1 MGFEEEIKEW
11 VFTIALKKGFKRIA
25 YIVLAW
31 GIVVKSIA
39 FMASFGIVISADANA
54 LSALFYGLFEILRN
68 YLKIK
73 FPKKFSWL

>member
-1 MGFEEEIKEW
+1 MGIEEEIKEW

-39 FMASFGIVISADANA
+39 FMASFWNS
-54 LSALFYGLFEILRN
+54 Y
-68 YLKIK
+68 KC
-73 FPKKFSWL
+73 